1 MKFRPATAL
10 FGAAMI
16 LASSLAS
23 AEPIL
28 KPHKYYGPIP
38 QSAVVFRGGMLG
50 DASTE
55 EMLDFLDG
63 KVQPP
68 FESLS
73 EDFGN
78 ALALELG
85 YIHKPHPRFGLR
97 LNASWS
103 KLEST
108 GTGNTV
114 ASSTVPPDTIPPILN
129 YSREFTVNLFALEA
143 SAIYYFAD
151 ASVKEFQTYLG
162 GGFTFGFPYQSFK
175 ETRTRDDNG
184 EPYGEVFDRNEWDF
198 AAGVHAVV
206 GALYYATNRF
216 GISGEGRF
224 QLLESSF
231 DQLETP
237 NEVGDPEQVGF
248 VVDYTG
254 FFITVGVFWAF

>member
-1 MKFRPATAL
+1 MC
-10 FGAAMI
+10 AAMI

-38 QSAVVFRGGMLG
+38 QSAVFLRGGMLG
-50 DASTE
+50 GASTE
-55 EMLDFLDG
+55 EMLNFLDG

-68 FESLS
+68 FESNS

-78 ALALELG
+78 GLTLELG
-85 YIHKPHPRFGLR
+85 YIYKPHPRFGLR
-97 LNASWS
+97 LNGSWS
-103 KLEST
+103 QLKST
-108 GTGNTV
+108 GSGNQV
-114 ASSTVPPDTIPPILN
+114 ATTTVPPDTIPPVLN
-129 YSREFTVNLFALEA
+129 FSREFKVDLFSIEA

-162 GGFTFGFPYQSFK
+162 AGFTFGFPHQTF
-175 ETRTRDDNG
+175 TQTNTRDDNG
-184 EPYGEVFDRNEWDF
+184 EPYGQTFERSEWDF
-198 AAGVHAVV
+198 SAGVHAVV

-254 FFITVGVFWAF
+254 FLITVGVFWAF